1 MGWGSGTGAAGLKIR
16 NLRIY
21 FTFERSF
28 IHQGLFGSLSYSGIT
43 SFGVSPRNTILIMLF
58 IPVLMVLAYTALP
71 SLEFTKKKFPNGVNS
86 INSTS
91 IFKLWKTKVNP
102 NSQADN
108 KSSFNIE
115 KSDIKEKAITEHSS
129 EDVNLT
135 ISQKIKLIPSLL
147 KYMIPLFLVYI
158 SQYFINQGL
167 FELLYF
173 RDDPFLSDHKS
184 QYR

>member
-1 MGWGSGTGAAGLKIR
+1 
-16 NLRIY
+16 
-21 FTFERSF
+21 
-28 IHQGLFGSLSYSGIT
+28 
-43 SFGVSPRNTILIMLF
+43 
-58 IPVLMVLAYTALP
+58 MVLAYTALP

-86 INSTS
+86 INYVS

-102 NSQADN
+102 NSQTDN
-108 KSSFNIE
+108 HSSINIE
-115 KSDIKEKAITEHSS
+115 KSDIKEKEISEHSS